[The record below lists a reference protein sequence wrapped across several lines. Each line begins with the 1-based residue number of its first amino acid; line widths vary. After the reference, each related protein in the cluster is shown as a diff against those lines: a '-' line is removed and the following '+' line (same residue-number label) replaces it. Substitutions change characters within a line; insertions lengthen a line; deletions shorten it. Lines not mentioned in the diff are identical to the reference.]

1 MSDEDKR
8 KPKFRPQP
16 IARMLDAYLS
26 GHPGARKA
34 RGLAALRRDWADIV
48 GPDFKDIAWPERID
62 PPRGRRPA
70 ELCVRATA
78 GTAVLLQH
86 DGPRLV
92 ARVND
97 YLGAAAIG
105 GIRIVPG
112 APPRPAARPDR
123 APPPLAEDDPR
134 ALALA
139 ARAERIGSDPL
150 AAALVRLGRA
160 VAGARETPDR

>member
-97 YLGAAAIG
+97 YLGRGRDRRHQDRAGRAAKAGSAAGPRAAA
-105 GIRIVPG
+105 
-112 APPRPAARPDR
+112 ARR
-123 APPPLAEDDPR
+123 
-134 ALALA
+134 
-139 ARAERIGSDPL
+139 G
-150 AAALVRLGRA
+150 
-160 VAGARETPDR
+160 